1 MPTHPHIHFRGNCA
15 EALTT
20 CARIFGAPPP
30 QMMRFGEAP
39 DASEAAKASDRLIH
53 GQVQLFDGTLMASD
67 FPPGDDGK
75 PQSGFSVMQSAPDLA
90 TGERIFDA
98 LCRGGTVIQAGGPV
112 FFAKA
117 FGTVRDR
124 FGARWIITVANEAA

>member
-1 MPTHPHIHFRGNCA
+1 
-15 EALTT
+15 
-20 CARIFGAPPP
+20 
-30 QMMRFGEAP
+30 MMRFGEAS

-67 FPPGDDGK
+67 FPPGDAGE

-90 TGERIFDA
+90 TGERIFGA
-98 LCRGGTVIQAGGPV
+98 LAEGGTVIQPWGPV

-117 FGTVRDR
+117 FGMVRDR
-124 FGARWIITVANEAA
+124 FGTRWIITVANYSV